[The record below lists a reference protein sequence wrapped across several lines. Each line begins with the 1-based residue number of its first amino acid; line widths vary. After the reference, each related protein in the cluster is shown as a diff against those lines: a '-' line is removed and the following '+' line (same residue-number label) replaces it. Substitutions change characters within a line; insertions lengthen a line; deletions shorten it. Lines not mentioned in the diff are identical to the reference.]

1 MRLLQKGRKSK
12 AMESD
17 RTYLSRRAAEE
28 QEASDRASNPKAKEL
43 HAEMAERY
51 RDAAHS
57 KTLPKTRE
65 TRPERPLVPDD
76 FRILD

>member
-17 RTYLSRRAAEE
+17 RIYLSRRAVEE

-43 HAEMAERY
+43 HAEMGLPRSEL
-51 RDAAHS
+51 RDALGTGLA
-57 KTLPKTRE
+57 KLRTELR
-65 TRPERPLVPDD
+65 
-76 FRILD
+76 